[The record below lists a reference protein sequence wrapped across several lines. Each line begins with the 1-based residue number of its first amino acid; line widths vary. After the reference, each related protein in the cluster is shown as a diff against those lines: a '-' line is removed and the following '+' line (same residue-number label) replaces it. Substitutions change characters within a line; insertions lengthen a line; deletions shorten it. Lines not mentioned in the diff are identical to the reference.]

1 MFERL
6 FKVKGSGSTYFREIL
21 GGAVT
26 FMTMAYIITAQPS
39 LMRSHAPNWAGQDD
53 VFFSIMVAT
62 CLMSAFA
69 TLVMAFAA
77 NYPIALAPGMGI
89 NVLFAMVIGSG
100 VASSP
105 QAALGAIFIAGFIF
119 LLISLFKIREK
130 IIALISVSLKSA
142 IAVGIG
148 LFILVLGVLYAF
160 PNPVIGQPPADY
172 SFLRWDASIGFDGTI
187 FLVFVINFAII
198 GGLYLL
204 RVPGSLFLGMI
215 AGAGVATAFGLI
227 SVDRITAPIPSIAPT
242 FLSIDIIGALTLSL
256 LPYIAIFLF
265 IDLFDTMGTLIGV
278 AQKAKLLNPDGTL
291 PRVKGALMSDAIG
304 TVAGSLMG
312 VSTVT
317 SYIESSA
324 GVAQGARTGLASVVS
339 AILFLLAIFFTP
351 LWAGLSSAVIIGP
364 VLIAVGLL
372 MMTELRK
379 IDWADWTEI
388 VPALLTILVMVA
400 MKTIHDG
407 LAAGF
412 IAYPLCK
419 LIGAKT
425 KEITWL
431 NWVMAAVSLAMIV
444 LVYSTT

>member
-1 MFERL
+1 MLDRL
-6 FKVKGSGSTYFREIL
+6 FQVKGSGSTYFREIL

-26 FMTMAYIITAQPS
+26 FMTMAYIITAQPT
-39 LMRSHAPNWAGQDD
+39 LMRIHAPNWAGQDD
-53 VFFSIMVAT
+53 VFFSIMIAT

-119 LLISLFKIREK
+119 LLISMFKIREK

-160 PNPVIGQPPADY
+160 PNPISGLPPADY
-172 SFLRWDASIGFDGTI
+172 SILRLDASFGFDGTI

-198 GGLYLL
+198 GVLYLL
-204 RVPGSLFLGMI
+204 RVPGSLFLGMV
-215 AGAGVATAFGLI
+215 AGAGVAAAFGLI
-227 SVDRITAPIPSIAPT
+227 SVERLTAPIPSIAPT
-242 FLSIDIIGALTLSL
+242 FLSIDIIGALTFSL

-265 IDLFDTMGTLIGV
+265 IDIFDTMGTLIGV
-278 AQKAKLLNPDGTL
+278 AQKAGLLKPDGTL
-291 PRVKGALMSDAIG
+291 PRAKAALMSDAIG

-324 GVAQGARTGLASVVS
+324 GVAQGARTGLASVVT
-339 AILFLLAIFFTP
+339 AILFLSAIFFTP
-351 LWAGLSSAVIIGP
+351 LWAGFSSAVIIGP

-379 IDWADWTEI
+379 IDWADWTEV
-388 VPALLTILVMVA
+388 VPAVLTIVVMA
-400 MKTIHDG
+400 GMKTIHDG

-431 NWVMAAVSLAMIV
+431 NWVMAVVSLGMVI
-444 LVYSTT
+444 LVYTAM